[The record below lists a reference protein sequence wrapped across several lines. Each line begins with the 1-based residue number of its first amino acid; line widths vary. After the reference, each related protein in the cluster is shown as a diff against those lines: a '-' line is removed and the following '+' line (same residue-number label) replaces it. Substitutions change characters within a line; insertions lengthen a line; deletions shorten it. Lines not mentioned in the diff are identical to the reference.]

1 MPEASFEFSFV
12 LIASWEFL
20 NPTPVRQ
27 PLLPRSFITITISS
41 QQHALSA
48 PLARLEAAC
57 VELASVR
64 IFLNPRAL
72 SRSMHPLSSVLIV
85 FFLLFPVPV
94 RLRVFVYLAFIS
106 SSVLQFQDFIFR
118 LLFGLFFCFIFTLFF
133 CFFFTLYFR
142 FFFLFFSHLL
152 DRLLSGALL
161 LFHLFCLISR
171 ACCN

>member
-118 LLFGLFFCFIFTLFF
+118 LLFGLFFRFFFTLFF
-133 CFFFTLYFR
+133 RFFFTLFFR

-152 DRLLSGALL
+152 DRLLSGALMF
-161 LFHLFCLISR
+161 FHLFRFISR